1 VSEYIYIL
9 GVPNFAN
16 YEASASLLR
25 IPKSGGQIDYVC
37 IGEDRLTRIKHTYMF
52 PLRGI
57 DYCLRHFGLDA
68 LEQVDYIA
76 TDYARIPRWHNS
88 GPAYRKLEHDY
99 LKLMLRYPR
108 ERILIIDHHDAHAAS
123 CYYPSNFKE
132 SGVLV
137 VDGMGSELNTQTA
150 YHFDDN
156 RITWVERG
164 FDWGIGRLYSFVTSS
179 VLPYGPE
186 KGYGKVMGLAPYGAE
201 QRGKVLDFKAV
212 NKGMTADY
220 SGFYSRYPISRLVAK
235 DVPHCEDRQKVL
247 EYPFAKAAYEI
258 QQECEEQLISFAHYI
273 HKKTGTKRLCIA
285 GGVGLNGRANYRILR
300 ETPIVEIWIQPACS
314 DTGISFGL
322 ALWAHYQILTPSSF
336 RRCFVAMPNAYCGSV
351 YAKKGIE
358 NLLQKYEIDSRPVTN
373 EEVARWLAEGKIV
386 ARFEGGS
393 EFGPRALGHR
403 SILADS
409 RDPAM
414 KDKLNSS
421 VKFREPYRPYA
432 PVVLREHVSDYFD
445 IDMDS
450 PFMLIVADVK
460 EDKRKQIPAVTH
472 IDGTARI
479 QTVTKKDHGHF
490 YDLLKA
496 FYDMTE
502 IPVLLN
508 TSFNVNREPIV
519 ETPLDALICAL
530 STSIDYLVIEGQAI
544 ECRSYRKPE
553 LVQKMEAD
561 RKAAMESHCHNLTK
575 KYLHNYNVHEMKTYL
590 EEENR
595 IAEWYKDYRAKYELE
610 KAMLR
615 WRKEKKNILI
625 VGTRAHTKCLFLYI
639 PEFPSINV
647 VGFVPDDEEMGE
659 RGDFKDFNGVYREL
673 NLAQV
678 SWDDV
683 DEVLIS
689 SHEYQRKL
697 TDKILATAPVGK
709 KINCIYDTACDSL
722 LFTLPG
728 KWPIVNPHEAVKY
741 GLSMMVGRQRTAS
754 NIDFDFEPTP
764 IDIGERYGIAI
775 NYHFLRPSLEG
786 LPFKVAA
793 AESPKRFA
801 EQLSA
806 LRENFTFCRCKDLV
820 DPSLNLPESNIL
832 ITFDDG
838 LKDVIRFAVP
848 VLKRFGIPATF
859 FVCAQPYAEGRIL
872 TVQKIQF
879 LMSRLGLKDFR
890 KTFDAEM
897 VKQNPAG
904 VERQVLD
911 YANGF
916 RFYRYDTEEIR
927 QFKLDLN
934 YLIPYDKLLPVL
946 DIIFAK
952 VFGNGS
958 EKEMIKEIYLSLD
971 DLKKLVDEGFEV
983 GIHGYDHK
991 VLPRLDYKQQKQNL
1005 EAASDFLSPIVGHS
1019 QLTVAYPYG
1028 FFDNTTKRILKE
1040 LRILA
1045 GFGMGRRAI
1054 TPKDIQNRWEIP
1066 RYDVNDC
1073 FNKND
1078 NSINYRL
1085 FSSLSTGE

>member
-1 VSEYIYIL
+1 VSEHIYIL

-16 YEASASLLR
+16 YEASASLIR
-25 IPKSGGQIDYVC
+25 IPQSGGQIDYVC

-57 DYCLRHFGLDA
+57 DYCLKHFGLED

-123 CYYPSNFKE
+123 CYYPSSFDE
-132 SGVLV
+132 SGILV

-150 YHFDDN
+150 YHFEGN
-156 RITWVERG
+156 RIAWVERG
-164 FDWGIGRLYSFVTSS
+164 FDWGIGRLYSFVTSA

-201 QRGKVLDFKAV
+201 QKGKVLDFKTA
-212 NKGMTADY
+212 NEGMTADY
-220 SGFYSRYPISRLVAK
+220 SGFYSRYPISRLVGK
-235 DVPHCEDRQKVL
+235 DVPYCEDRQKVL
-247 EYPFAKAAYEI
+247 EYPFPKAAYEI
-258 QQECEEQLISFAHYI
+258 QQECEEQLLYFARYI
-273 HKKTGTKRLCIA
+273 HQKTGTKRLCIS

-300 ETPIVEIWIQPACS
+300 ETPIDEIWIQPACS
-314 DTGISFGL
+314 DTGISFGA
-322 ALWAHYQILTPSSF
+322 ALWAYYQMLAPSHSF

-351 YAKKGIE
+351 YHKKEIE
-358 NLLQKYEIDSRPVTN
+358 SLLQKYEINHRPATN
-373 EEVARWLAEGKIV
+373 EEIARWLADGKIV
-386 ARFEGGS
+386 AVFEGGS

-403 SILADS
+403 SILADP

-432 PVVLREHVSDYFD
+432 PAVLREHVADYFD
-445 IDMDS
+445 IDVDS
-450 PFMLIVADVK
+450 PFMLIVADAK
-460 EDKRKQIPAVTH
+460 EDKRKLIPAVTH

-479 QTVTKKDHGHF
+479 QTVTKQDHGNF
-490 YDLLKA
+490 YDLVKA
-496 FYDMTE
+496 FYKVTG

-530 STSIDYLVIEGQAI
+530 RTSIDYLIIEGQAI
-544 ECRSYRKPE
+544 DCHLHCRPE
-553 LVQKMEAD
+553 LVQKMESD
-561 RKAAMESHCHNLTK
+561 RKAAIESHYYDLTK
-575 KYLHNYNVHEMKTYL
+575 KHLHNYNVHEMKAYL
-590 EEENR
+590 DEENR
-595 IAEWYKDYRAKYELE
+595 IAEWHRDYRAKYELE
-610 KAMLR
+610 KAMVR
-615 WRKEKKNILI
+615 WQEEKKNILI

-647 VGFVPDDEEMGE
+647 VGFVPFDEEMGE
-659 RGDFKDFNGVYREL
+659 RGDFDGVYREL
-673 NLAQV
+673 SLAQV
-678 SWDDV
+678 SWNEV

-689 SHEYQRKL
+689 SHEYQRKFAG
-697 TDKILATAPVGK
+697 KVLAAAPVGK

-728 KWPIVNPHEAVKY
+728 KWPIMNPQEAVKF
-741 GLSMMVGRQRTAS
+741 GLSMTAGRQRTAS
-754 NIDFDFEPTP
+754 NIDFDFEPAP
-764 IDIGERYGIAI
+764 IAIGERYGLAI
-775 NYHFLRPSLEG
+775 NYHFLRPSVEG
-786 LPFKVAA
+786 LPFKVEA

-801 EQLSA
+801 EQLTA

-820 DPSLNLPESNIL
+820 DPSLSLPESSIV

-838 LKDVIRFAVP
+838 LKDANRFAAP

-859 FVCAQPYAEGRIL
+859 FVCAQPCVEGRIL

-879 LMSRLGLKDFR
+879 LMSRLGLKDFP
-890 KTFDAEM
+890 KAFYAELD
-897 VKQNPAG
+897 KQNPAG
-904 VERQVLD
+904 VERQAVD
-911 YANGF
+911 YANGYQ
-916 RFYRYDTEEIR
+916 FYRYDTEEIR

-934 YLIPYDKLLPVL
+934 YLIPHDKLMPVL
-946 DIIFAK
+946 DIIFSK
-952 VFGNGS
+952 VSGNGS
-958 EKEMIKEIYLSLD
+958 EKDAAKEIYLSAD
-971 DLKKLVDEGFEV
+971 DLKRLADEGHEI

-991 VLPRLDYKQQKQNL
+991 VLPRLDYKEQKQNI
-1005 EAASDFLSPIVGHS
+1005 EAAVEFLIPIVGKS

-1028 FFDNTTKRILKE
+1028 FSNTATKRVLKE
-1040 LRILA
+1040 LGIGA
-1045 GFGMGRRAI
+1045 GFGMGRRVI
-1054 TPKDIQNRWEIP
+1054 TPKDIQRRWDIP

-1078 NSINYRL
+1078 NCLNYQL
-1085 FSSLSTGE
+1085 FASLSTGE